1 MVGSEVRFFTR
12 LQTNKKN
19 ITMYNINNPS
29 NWSWSKAFDEMNQTV
44 NQAELTQQCIN
55 HVLNYPGE
63 ANGVFMTLN
72 KTQQDD
78 VYELLNQIL

>member
-1 MVGSEVRFFTR
+1 
-12 LQTNKKN
+12 
-19 ITMYNINNPS
+19 MYNVNNPS
-29 NWSWSKAFDEMNQTV
+29 NWSWSKAFDEMNQAV

-63 ANGVFMTLN
+63 ANGVYMSLS
-72 KTQQDD
+72 KSQQDD

>member
-1 MVGSEVRFFTR
+1 
-12 LQTNKKN
+12 
-19 ITMYNINNPS
+19 MYNPNNPS
-29 NWSWSKAFDEMNQTV
+29 NWSWSKAFAEMNKTV
-44 NQAELTQQCIN
+44 HEAEMTQQSIN

-78 VYELLNQIL
+78 VYEILNQIL

>member
-1 MVGSEVRFFTR
+1 
-12 LQTNKKN
+12 
-19 ITMYNINNPS
+19 MYNPNNPS
-29 NWSWSKAFDEMNQTV
+29 NWSWSKAFDEMNKTV

>member
-1 MVGSEVRFFTR
+1 
-12 LQTNKKN
+12 
-19 ITMYNINNPS
+19 MYNVNNPS
-29 NWSWSKAFDEMNQTV
+29 NWSWSKAFDEMEKTV

-63 ANGVFMTLN
+63 ANGLYMSLT

>member
-1 MVGSEVRFFTR
+1 
-12 LQTNKKN
+12 
-19 ITMYNINNPS
+19 MYNVNNPS
-29 NWSWSKAFDEMNQTV
+29 NWSWSKAFDEMDKTV

-63 ANGVFMTLN
+63 ANGVFMSLN

-78 VYELLNQIL
+78 VYELLNQVL

>member
-1 MVGSEVRFFTR
+1 
-12 LQTNKKN
+12 
-19 ITMYNINNPS
+19 MYNPNSPS
-29 NWSWSKAFDEMNQTV
+29 NWSWSKAFDEMNKTV
-44 NQAELTQQCIN
+44 NQSELTQQCIN
-55 HVLNYPGE
+55 HVLDYPGE